1 MTTLEQLVVTWIYVY
16 IITDE
21 HTNDGYIQRPG
32 FLIGD
37 RVSIDHLT
45 IPVGCIYGP
54 DDAAVGYVS
63 AGWYIVLMGRL
74 IAQAE
79 DLETALIAANALDA
93 LVQQGLIHGSMRM
106 HGDEMYIEFDNVTL
120 DIIQEAVE
128 RALAA

>member
-1 MTTLEQLVVTWIYVY
+1 MTTLEQLVVTWVYVY
-16 IITDE
+16 IVTDD
-21 HTNDGYIQRPG
+21 HMNDGYLQRPG

-54 DDAAVGYVS
+54 DDAAVAYVS
-63 AGWYIVLMGRL
+63 AGWFVALMGRPL
-74 IAQAE
+74 ANTQ

-93 LVQQGLIHGSMRM
+93 LVQQGLVHGSMRM
-106 HGDEMYIEFDNVTL
+106 HGDEMYIEFDNITL
-120 DIIQEAVE
+120 DIITEAVE